1 MRIGRLVRLIPKS
14 QIDRGNLRKF
24 TRSCHFKESYS
35 SEPDSSASPTS
46 NGFKRYYKLDQLQV
60 QTILPIQG
68 MKQRFLTYFMWGY
81 QPHFRIQMEHRAK
94 QALAAL
100 GANIEVKALLVGVRL
115 PEIAKDHFVCIE
127 PEDGEWNIAAFKDVH
142 RRAGEIF
149 TTHPDQHIIC
159 FGDERAMLDKPEN
172 IRRKS
177 VREAIE
183 EVLSR
188 IDSDRGTRS
197 FCGVPVRLGNF
208 HVAPI
213 LQVAQLDLNTF
224 PTLDNPI
231 QFQKRNSTTGI
242 VQALIS
248 HLLDEASDNLDTKEP
263 GRFFN
268 SFDSE
273 CSGLLRKAGKT
284 LCNAIPLAL
293 EDFMLHSVF
302 ENLNK
307 ISELRYEGGET
318 LGTIIFAP
326 TNLPSLNWDLAL
338 LQPIA
343 LDSHKLVRK
352 VVEISD
358 KQLGCICQGGEGI
371 VGFGSLQDF
380 GDAPIFKAV
389 FTGHYRWALYVN
401 RTLLRNCAFGVPSV
415 PQPRLTF
422 ELLMNCAFGVPS
434 VPQPRLTFETF
445 FSNIRRVLPGLTLEQ
460 GKALWVAVSAA
471 MEQRHGTML
480 VVSDAASS
488 EAQRLRSQAIEIE
501 PIKLSSA
508 LVARISGIDGAIL
521 VDRDCNCHAIGVI
534 LDGIA
539 TNTGDPSRGARYN
552 SALRYIGSSPAPAV
566 CLVVSEDGYVNMVPT
581 LRHQIKKQDIEN
593 HVELLKTLTSDN
605 YHSTRSWL
613 DEHRFY
619 LTSEQCDV
627 VNTELTRIKDEPQE
641 VGEFRFITPVF
652 NPDPEMNESY
662 YLDEFSQE

>member
-1 MRIGRLVRLIPKS
+1 
-14 QIDRGNLRKF
+14 
-24 TRSCHFKESYS
+24 
-35 SEPDSSASPTS
+35 
-46 NGFKRYYKLDQLQV
+46 
-60 QTILPIQG
+60 
-68 MKQRFLTYFMWGY
+68 
-81 QPHFRIQMEHRAK
+81 
-94 QALAAL
+94 
-100 GANIEVKALLVGVRL
+100 
-115 PEIAKDHFVCIE
+115 
-127 PEDGEWNIAAFKDVH
+127 
-142 RRAGEIF
+142 
-149 TTHPDQHIIC
+149 
-159 FGDERAMLDKPEN
+159 
-172 IRRKS
+172 
-177 VREAIE
+177 
-183 EVLSR
+183 
-188 IDSDRGTRS
+188 
-197 FCGVPVRLGNF
+197 
-208 HVAPI
+208 
-213 LQVAQLDLNTF
+213 
-224 PTLDNPI
+224 
-231 QFQKRNSTTGI
+231 
-242 VQALIS
+242 
-248 HLLDEASDNLDTKEP
+248 
-263 GRFFN
+263 
-268 SFDSE
+268 
-273 CSGLLRKAGKT
+273 
-284 LCNAIPLAL
+284 
-293 EDFMLHSVF
+293 MLHSVF

-318 LGTIIFAP
+318 LGRIIFAP
-326 TNLPSLNWDLAL
+326 TNLPSLNCDVAL
-338 LQPIA
+338 VQPIA
-343 LDSHKLVRK
+343 LGSHKLVRK

-415 PQPRLTF
+415 PEPRQTF
-422 ELLMNCAFGVPS
+422 GLLMNCAFGVPS
-434 VPQPRLTFETF
+434 VPQPRLTLKTF
-445 FSNIRRVLPGLTLEQ
+445 FSNIRRVLPGLTSKQ
-460 GKALWVAVSAA
+460 GEALWVAVFAA

-488 EAQRLRSQAIEIE
+488 EAKRLRSQAIEIE

-552 SALRYIGSSPAPAV
+552 SALRYIASSPDPAV

-581 LRHQIKKQDIEN
+581 LRHQIKKQDIEY

-605 YHSTRSWL
+605 YDSTRSWL

-627 VNTELTRIKDEPQE
+627 VNTELTRIQAEPFE
-641 VGEFRFITPVF
+641 VGDMRFITDVF

>member
-1 MRIGRLVRLIPKS
+1 MKVVLSLLTRLCEDWAIGEVNSKISNLKS
-14 QIDRGNLRKF
+14 QIERGNLRKF

-68 MKQRFLTYFMWGY
+68 MKQRFLRYFMWGY
-81 QPHFRIQMEHRAK
+81 QPHFRIQMERRAK

-115 PEIAKDHFVCIE
+115 PEITNHDFVCIE
-127 PEDGEWNIAAFKDVH
+127 PEDGEWNIAAFNDVH

-149 TTHPDQHIIC
+149 TTHPDQDIIVW
-159 FGDERAMLDKPEN
+159 GDERSMLDQPEN

-213 LQVAQLDLNTF
+213 FQVAQLDIDTF
-224 PTLDNPI
+224 PRLVNPI
-231 QFQKRNSTTGI
+231 QFQKWNSTTGI

-263 GRFFN
+263 GRSFN

-273 CSGLLRKAGKT
+273 CSGLLRKAGET
-284 LCNAIPLAL
+284 LCNAIRLAL
-293 EDFMLHSVF
+293 KDWRLHSVF

-358 KQLGCICQGGEGI
+358 KQLGCICQGREGI
-371 VGFGSLQDF
+371 VGFGSIQDF
-380 GDAPIFKAV
+380 GDTPIFRAV

-401 RTLLRNCAFGVPSV
+401 DT
-415 PQPRLTF
+415 
-422 ELLMNCAFGVPS
+422 LLMNCAFGVPS

-445 FSNIRRVLPGLTLEQ
+445 FSNIRRVLPRLTLEQ
-460 GKALWVAVSAA
+460 GEALWEAVSAA

-488 EAQRLRSQAIEIE
+488 EAQRLRSQAIAIE

-552 SALRYIGSSPAPAV
+552 SALRYIESFRVPAV

-581 LRHQIKKQDIEN
+581 LRHQIKKQDIEH

-613 DEHRFY
+613 EDHRFY

-627 VNTELTRIKDEPQE
+627 VNNELTRIQAEPFE
-641 VGEFRFITPVF
+641 VRKIRFITDVF

>member
-1 MRIGRLVRLIPKS
+1 
-14 QIDRGNLRKF
+14 
-24 TRSCHFKESYS
+24 
-35 SEPDSSASPTS
+35 
-46 NGFKRYYKLDQLQV
+46 
-60 QTILPIQG
+60 
-68 MKQRFLTYFMWGY
+68 
-81 QPHFRIQMEHRAK
+81 MEDRAK

-115 PEIAKDHFVCIE
+115 PEIANDHFVCIE

-149 TTHPDQHIIC
+149 TTHPDQQM
-159 FGDERAMLDKPEN
+159 FYGDEPSMLDKPEN

-177 VREAIE
+177 VQEAIE

-188 IDSDRGTRS
+188 IDSARGTRS

-213 LQVAQLDLNTF
+213 IQVAQLDLDTF
-224 PTLDNPI
+224 PRLENPI

-273 CSGLLRKAGKT
+273 CSGLLRKAGQT

-293 EDFMLHSVF
+293 NDFMLHSVF

-326 TNLPSLNWDLAL
+326 TDLPSLNCDLAL

-343 LDSHKLVRK
+343 LGSHKLVRK

-358 KQLGCICQGGEGI
+358 KQLSCICQGGEGI

-380 GDAPIFKAV
+380 GDTPIFRAV
-389 FTGHYRWALYVN
+389 FTGHYRWVLYVN
-401 RTLLRNCAFGVPSV
+401 DT
-415 PQPRLTF
+415 
-422 ELLMNCAFGVPS
+422 LLMNCAFGVPS
-434 VPQPRLTFETF
+434 VPQPRLTFKTF
-445 FSNIRRVLPGLTLEQ
+445 FSNIRRVLPGITSEQ
-460 GKALWVAVSAA
+460 GEALWDAVFAA
-471 MEQRHGTML
+471 MHQRHGTML

-488 EAQRLRSQAIEIE
+488 EAQRLSSQAIEIE
-501 PIKLSSA
+501 PIKLSYA

-521 VDRDCNCHAIGVI
+521 VDRDCNCHAMGVI

-539 TNTGDPSRGARYN
+539 TKTGDPSRGARYN
-552 SALRYIGSSPAPAV
+552 SALRYIESSPAPAV

-581 LRHQIKKQDIEN
+581 LRDQIKKQDIEY

-605 YHSTRSWL
+605 YHGTRSWL
-613 DEHRFY
+613 DEYRFY

-627 VNTELTRIKDEPQE
+627 VNTELTRIQAEPFE
-641 VGEFRFITPVF
+641 VGEMRFSTDVF

>member
-1 MRIGRLVRLIPKS
+1 MVLSLLTRLCEDWAIGQVNSKISNLKS
-14 QIDRGNLRKF
+14 QIDRGNLLKF

-60 QTILPIQG
+60 QTLLPIQG

-81 QPHFRIQMEHRAK
+81 QPYFRIHMEHRAK

-115 PEIAKDHFVCIE
+115 PEIANDHFVCIE

-149 TTHPDQHIIC
+149 TTHPDQHII
-159 FGDERAMLDKPEN
+159 FLGDERSMLDKPEN

-213 LQVAQLDLNTF
+213 LQVAQLDIDTF
-224 PTLDNPI
+224 PRLVNPI
-231 QFQKRNSTTGI
+231 QFQERNSTTGI

-284 LCNAIPLAL
+284 LCNAIRLAL
-293 EDFMLHSVF
+293 KDWMLHSVF

-307 ISELRYEGGET
+307 ISELRYEGEET

-326 TNLPSLNWDLAL
+326 TNLPSLNCDVAL

-343 LDSHKLVRK
+343 LGSHKLVRK

-380 GDAPIFKAV
+380 GDTPIFRAV

-401 RTLLRNCAFGVPSV
+401 DT
-415 PQPRLTF
+415 
-422 ELLMNCAFGVPS
+422 LLMNCAFGVPS

-445 FSNIRRVLPGLTLEQ
+445 FSNIRRVLPRLTLEQ
-460 GKALWVAVSAA
+460 GNALWVAVSAA

-480 VVSDAASS
+480 VVSDDASS
-488 EAQRLRSQAIEIE
+488 EAQRLRSQAIAIE
-501 PIKLSSA
+501 PIKLSPA
-508 LVARISGIDGAIL
+508 LVERISGIDGAIL

-552 SALRYIGSSPAPAV
+552 SALRYIESFRVPAV

-581 LRHQIKKQDIEN
+581 LRHQIKKQDIEH

-613 DEHRFY
+613 DKHRFY

-627 VNTELTRIKDEPQE
+627 VNTELTRIQAEPFE
-641 VGEFRFITPVF
+641 VREMRFITDVF

-662 YLDEFSQE
+662 YDEFSQE

>member
-1 MRIGRLVRLIPKS
+1 MKVVLSLLTRLCEDWAIGEVNSKISNLKS
-14 QIDRGNLRKF
+14 QIERGNLRKF

-60 QTILPIQG
+60 QTILQIQG
-68 MKQRFLTYFMWGY
+68 MTQRFLTYFMWGY
-81 QPHFRIQMEHRAK
+81 QPDFRIHMEYRAK

-115 PEIAKDHFVCIE
+115 PEIANDHFVCIE

-149 TTHPDQHIIC
+149 TTHPDQHMLY
-159 FGDERAMLDKPEN
+159 GDERRMLDKPEN

-177 VREAIE
+177 VQEAIE

-213 LQVAQLDLNTF
+213 LQVAQLDLDTF

-248 HLLDEASDNLDTKEP
+248 HLLAEASDNLGTKEP

-268 SFDSE
+268 NFDSE
-273 CSGLLRKAGKT
+273 CSGLLRKAGET

-293 EDFMLHSVF
+293 KDWMLNNSVF

-326 TNLPSLNWDLAL
+326 TNLPSLNCEVAL

-380 GDAPIFKAV
+380 GDTPIFKAV
-389 FTGHYRWALYVN
+389 FTGHYRWALEVN
-401 RTLLRNCAFGVPSV
+401 DK
-415 PQPRLTF
+415 
-422 ELLMNCAFGVPS
+422 LLMNCAFGVPS

-445 FSNIRRVLPGLTLEQ
+445 FSNIRRVLPRLTLEQ
-460 GKALWVAVSAA
+460 GNALWVAVSAA

-581 LRHQIKKQDIEN
+581 LRHQIKKQDIEH

-605 YHSTRSWL
+605 YRSTCSWL
-613 DEHRFY
+613 EEHRFY

-627 VNTELTRIKDEPQE
+627 VNNELTRIQAEPRE
-641 VGEFRFITPVF
+641 VRKIRFITDVF

>member
-1 MRIGRLVRLIPKS
+1 VKVVLSLLTRLCEDWAIGEVNSKISNLKS

-68 MKQRFLTYFMWGY
+68 RKQRFLTYFMWGY
-81 QPHFRIQMEHRAK
+81 QPHFRSQMEHRAK
-94 QALAAL
+94 QALTAL
-100 GANIEVKALLVGVRL
+100 GANIEVKALLVGVSL
-115 PEIAKDHFVCIE
+115 PEITDDHFVCIE
-127 PEDGEWNIAAFKDVH
+127 PEDGEWNIAAFNDVH

-149 TTHPDQHIIC
+149 TSHPDQQM
-159 FGDERAMLDKPEN
+159 FYGDEPSMLDKPEN

-213 LQVAQLDLNTF
+213 LQVAQLDIDTF
-224 PTLDNPI
+224 PRLVNPI
-231 QFQKRNSTTGI
+231 QFQERNSTTGI

-248 HLLDEASDNLDTKEP
+248 HLLAEASDNLGTKEP

-273 CSGLLRKAGKT
+273 CSGLLRKAGQT

-293 EDFMLHSVF
+293 KDFMLQSVF

-326 TNLPSLNWDLAL
+326 TNLPSLNWDVAL

-358 KQLGCICQGGEGI
+358 KQLGCICQGEEGI

-380 GDAPIFKAV
+380 GDTPIFRAV
-389 FTGHYRWALYVN
+389 FTGHYRWTLYVN
-401 RTLLRNCAFGVPSV
+401 DT
-415 PQPRLTF
+415 
-422 ELLMNCAFGVPS
+422 LLMNCAFGVPS

-445 FSNIRRVLPGLTLEQ
+445 FSNIRRVLPGLTLEH
-460 GKALWVAVSAA
+460 GKALWDAVSPA
-471 MEQRHGTML
+471 MDQRHGTML

-488 EAQRLRSQAIEIE
+488 EAQRLRSQAIAIE

-521 VDRDCNCHAIGVI
+521 IDRD
-534 LDGIA
+534 
-539 TNTGDPSRGARYN
+539 
-552 SALRYIGSSPAPAV
+552 LRYIASSPAPAV

-581 LRHQIKKQDIEN
+581 LRHQIKKQDIEY

-605 YHSTRSWL
+605 YRSTCSWL
-613 DEHRFY
+613 EEHRFY

-641 VGEFRFITPVF
+641 VGEIRLITPVF

>member
-1 MRIGRLVRLIPKS
+1 VVLSLLTRLCEDWAIGQVNSKISNLKS

-46 NGFKRYYKLDQLQV
+46 NGFKRYYKLDQLQI

-68 MKQRFLTYFMWGY
+68 MKQLVLTYFMWAY
-81 QPHFRIQMEHRAK
+81 QPHFRSQMEHRAK

-115 PEIAKDHFVCIE
+115 PEITNDHFVCIE

-149 TTHPDQHIIC
+149 TTHPDQHII
-159 FGDERAMLDKPEN
+159 FLGDERSMLDKPEN

-177 VREAIE
+177 VQKAIE

-188 IDSDRGTRS
+188 IDFDRGTRS

-213 LQVAQLDLNTF
+213 LQVAQLDIDTF
-224 PTLDNPI
+224 PRLVNPI
-231 QFQKRNSTTGI
+231 QFQERNSTTGI

-284 LCNAIPLAL
+284 LCNAIRLAL
-293 EDFMLHSVF
+293 KDWMLHSVF

-307 ISELRYEGGET
+307 ISELRYEGEET

-326 TNLPSLNWDLAL
+326 TNLPSLNCDVAL

-343 LDSHKLVRK
+343 LGSHKLVRK

-380 GDAPIFKAV
+380 GDTPIFRAV

-401 RTLLRNCAFGVPSV
+401 DT
-415 PQPRLTF
+415 
-422 ELLMNCAFGVPS
+422 LLMNCAFGVPY
-434 VPQPRLTFETF
+434 VPQPRLTFKTF
-445 FSNIRRVLPGLTLEQ
+445 FSNIRRVLPRLPSKQ
-460 GKALWVAVSAA
+460 GEALWDAVSAA
-471 MEQRHGTML
+471 MDQRHGTML

-488 EAQRLRSQAIEIE
+488 EAQRLRSQAIAIE

-552 SALRYIGSSPAPAV
+552 SALRYIESFRVPAV

-581 LRHQIKKQDIEN
+581 LRHQIKKQDIEH

-613 DEHRFY
+613 DKHRFY

-627 VNTELTRIKDEPQE
+627 VNTELTRIQAEPFE
-641 VGEFRFITPVF
+641 VREMRFITDVF

-662 YLDEFSQE
+662 YDEFSQE

>member
-1 MRIGRLVRLIPKS
+1 VKVVLSLLTRLCEDWAIGEVNSKNSNQKS

-46 NGFKRYYKLDQLQV
+46 NGFKRYYKLDQLQA
-60 QTILPIQG
+60 QTILPIQK
-68 MKQRFLTYFMWGY
+68 MKQLRLTYFMWAY
-81 QPHFRIQMEHRAK
+81 QPYFRSQMERRAK

-115 PEIAKDHFVCIE
+115 PEITNDHFVCIE
-127 PEDGEWNIAAFKDVH
+127 PEDGEWNIAAFNDVH

-149 TTHPDQHIIC
+149 TTHPDQQM
-159 FGDERAMLDKPEN
+159 FYGDEPSMLDKPEN

-197 FCGVPVRLGNF
+197 FCGLPVRLGNF

-213 LQVAQLDLNTF
+213 FQVAQLDLDTF
-224 PTLDNPI
+224 PRLVNPI
-231 QFQKRNSTTGI
+231 QFQKWNSTTGI

-248 HLLDEASDNLDTKEP
+248 HLLAEASDNLGTKEP
-263 GRFFN
+263 GRFLN

-273 CSGLLRKAGKT
+273 CSGLLRKAGQT

-293 EDFMLHSVF
+293 KDFMLQSVF

-358 KQLGCICQGGEGI
+358 KQLGCICQGEEGI

-380 GDAPIFKAV
+380 GDTPIFRAV

-401 RTLLRNCAFGVPSV
+401 DT
-415 PQPRLTF
+415 
-422 ELLMNCAFGVPS
+422 LLMNCAFGIPS

-445 FSNIRRVLPGLTLEQ
+445 FSNIRRVLPGLTLEH
-460 GKALWVAVSAA
+460 GKALWDAVSAA
-471 MEQRHGTML
+471 MDQRHGTML

-488 EAQRLRSQAIEIE
+488 EAQRLRSQAIAIE

-539 TNTGDPSRGARYN
+539 TKTGDPSRGARYN
-552 SALRYIGSSPAPAV
+552 SALRYIESSPDPAV

-581 LRHQIKKQDIEN
+581 LRHQIKKQDIEH

-613 DEHRFY
+613 EEHRFY

-627 VNTELTRIKDEPQE
+627 VNTELTRIQAEPPE
-641 VGEFRFITPVF
+641 VGKIRLLTPVF

>member
-1 MRIGRLVRLIPKS
+1 MKVVLSLLTRLCEDWAIGEVNSKISNIKS

-68 MKQRFLTYFMWGY
+68 MTQRVLRYFMWAD
-81 QPHFRIQMEHRAK
+81 QPHFRSQMEDRAK

-115 PEIAKDHFVCIE
+115 PEITNDHFVCIE

-149 TTHPDQHIIC
+149 TTHPDQHMLY
-159 FGDERAMLDKPEN
+159 GDERRMLDKPEK

-188 IDSDRGTRS
+188 IDFDRGTRS

-213 LQVAQLDLNTF
+213 LQVAQLDLLNTF

-231 QFQKRNSTTGI
+231 QFQERNSTTGI

-248 HLLDEASDNLDTKEP
+248 HLLAEASDNLDTKEP

-273 CSGLLRKAGKT
+273 CSGLLRKAGQT

-293 EDFMLHSVF
+293 KDWMLHNSVF

-326 TNLPSLNWDLAL
+326 TNLPSLNWDVAL

-371 VGFGSLQDF
+371 VGFGSIQDF
-380 GDAPIFKAV
+380 GDTPIFKAV

-401 RTLLRNCAFGVPSV
+401 DT
-415 PQPRLTF
+415 
-422 ELLMNCAFGVPS
+422 LLMNCAFGVPS

-460 GKALWVAVSAA
+460 GKALWVAVFAA
-471 MEQRHGTML
+471 MDQRHGTML

-534 LDGIA
+534 LDGKA

-552 SALRYIGSSPAPAV
+552 SALRYIESSPPAV

-581 LRHQIKKQDIEN
+581 LRHQIKKPDIEH

-605 YHSTRSWL
+605 YYSTCSWL
-613 DEHRFY
+613 DKHRFY

-627 VNTELTRIKDEPQE
+627 VNTGLTRIQAEPFE
-641 VGEFRFITPVF
+641 VGEFRLSTPVF

>member
-1 MRIGRLVRLIPKS
+1 
-14 QIDRGNLRKF
+14 
-24 TRSCHFKESYS
+24 
-35 SEPDSSASPTS
+35 
-46 NGFKRYYKLDQLQV
+46 
-60 QTILPIQG
+60 
-68 MKQRFLTYFMWGY
+68 
-81 QPHFRIQMEHRAK
+81 MERRAT

-115 PEIAKDHFVCIE
+115 PEIANDHFVCIE
-127 PEDGEWNIAAFKDVH
+127 PENGEWNIAAFKDVH

-149 TTHPDQHIIC
+149 TTHPDQHM
-159 FGDERAMLDKPEN
+159 FYGDEPSMLDKPEN

-177 VREAIE
+177 VQEAIE

-197 FCGVPVRLGNF
+197 FCGRPVRLGNF
-208 HVAPI
+208 YVAPI
-213 LQVAQLDLNTF
+213 LQVAQLDIDTF
-224 PTLDNPI
+224 PRLDNPI

-248 HLLDEASDNLDTKEP
+248 HLLDEASDNLYTKEP
-263 GRFFN
+263 SRSFD

-273 CSGLLRKAGKT
+273 CSGLLRKAGQT
-284 LCNAIPLAL
+284 LCNSIPLAL
-293 EDFMLHSVF
+293 KDFMLRRVF
-302 ENLNK
+302 EDLNK

-326 TNLPSLNWDLAL
+326 TNLPSLNCDVAL

-343 LDSHKLVRK
+343 LGSHKLVRK

-380 GDAPIFKAV
+380 GDTPIFRAV
-389 FTGHYRWALYVN
+389 FTGHYRWTLYVN
-401 RTLLRNCAFGVPSV
+401 NT
-415 PQPRLTF
+415 
-422 ELLMNCAFGVPS
+422 LLMNCAFGVPS
-434 VPQPRLTFETF
+434 LPQPRLTPKTF
-445 FSNIRRVLPGLTLEQ
+445 FSNIRRVIPGLTSEQ
-460 GKALWVAVSAA
+460 GEALWDAVSAA
-471 MEQRHGTML
+471 MDQRHGTML

-488 EAQRLRSQAIEIE
+488 EAQRLSSQAIAIE
-501 PIKLSSA
+501 PIKLSSG

-539 TNTGDPSRGARYN
+539 TNTGDPSRGARFN
-552 SALRYIGSSPAPAV
+552 SALRYIESSPAPAV

-581 LRHQIKKQDIEN
+581 LRHQIKKQDIEY

-613 DEHRFY
+613 DDHRFY
-619 LTSEQCDV
+619 LTPEQCDV

-641 VGEFRFITPVF
+641 VGEMRFITPVF

>member
-1 MRIGRLVRLIPKS
+1 MTRLCEDWAIGEVNSKISNLKS
-14 QIDRGNLRKF
+14 QIDRGNLLKF

-81 QPHFRIQMEHRAK
+81 QPHFRSQMEHRAK

-115 PEIAKDHFVCIE
+115 PEITDDNFVCIE
-127 PEDGEWNIAAFKDVH
+127 PEDGEWNIAAFNDVH

-149 TTHPDQHIIC
+149 TTHPDQHM
-159 FGDERAMLDKPEN
+159 FYGDEPSRLDKPEN

-177 VREAIE
+177 VQEAIE
-183 EVLSR
+183 EVLST

-213 LQVAQLDLNTF
+213 LQVAQLDLDTF

-231 QFQKRNSTTGI
+231 QFQERNSTTGI

-273 CSGLLRKAGKT
+273 CSGLLRKAGET
-284 LCNAIPLAL
+284 LCNAIRLAL
-293 EDFMLHSVF
+293 KDWMLHSVF

-422 ELLMNCAFGVPS
+422 E
-434 VPQPRLTFETF
+434 TF

-488 EAQRLRSQAIEIE
+488 EAQRLRSQAIAIE

-581 LRHQIKKQDIEN
+581 LRHQIKKQDIED

-641 VGEFRFITPVF
+641 VGEIRFITPVF

>member
-1 MRIGRLVRLIPKS
+1 VKVVLSLLTRLCEDWAIGEVNSKISNLKS
-14 QIDRGNLRKF
+14 QIERGNLRKF

-60 QTILPIQG
+60 QTILQIQG
-68 MKQRFLTYFMWGY
+68 MTQRFLTYFMWGY
-81 QPHFRIQMEHRAK
+81 QPDFRIHMEYRAK

-115 PEIAKDHFVCIE
+115 PEIANDHFVCIE

-149 TTHPDQHIIC
+149 TTHPDQHMLY
-159 FGDERAMLDKPEN
+159 GDERRMLDKPEN

-177 VREAIE
+177 VQEAIE

-213 LQVAQLDLNTF
+213 LQVAQLDLDTF

-248 HLLDEASDNLDTKEP
+248 HLLAEASDNLGTKEP

-268 SFDSE
+268 NFDSE
-273 CSGLLRKAGKT
+273 CSGLLRKAGET

-293 EDFMLHSVF
+293 KDWMLHNSVF

-326 TNLPSLNWDLAL
+326 TNLPSLNCEVAL

-380 GDAPIFKAV
+380 GDTPIFKAV
-389 FTGHYRWALYVN
+389 FTGHYRWALEVN
-401 RTLLRNCAFGVPSV
+401 DK
-415 PQPRLTF
+415 
-422 ELLMNCAFGVPS
+422 LLMNCAFGVPS

-445 FSNIRRVLPGLTLEQ
+445 FSNIRRVLPRLTLEQ
-460 GKALWVAVSAA
+460 GNALWVAVSAA

-581 LRHQIKKQDIEN
+581 LRHQIKKQDIEH

-605 YHSTRSWL
+605 YRSTCSWL
-613 DEHRFY
+613 EEHRFY

-627 VNTELTRIKDEPQE
+627 VNNELTRIQAEPRE
-641 VGEFRFITPVF
+641 VRKIRFITDVF

>member
-1 MRIGRLVRLIPKS
+1 VKVVLSLLTRLCEDWAIGEVNSKISNLKS
-14 QIDRGNLRKF
+14 QIDRDNLRKF

-35 SEPDSSASPTS
+35 SESDSSASPTS
-46 NGFKRYYKLDQLQV
+46 NGFKRYYKLDQLQI

-68 MKQRFLTYFMWGY
+68 MKQLVLTYFMWAY
-81 QPHFRIQMEHRAK
+81 QPHFRSQMEHRAK

-115 PEIAKDHFVCIE
+115 PEITNDDFVCIE
-127 PEDGEWNIAAFKDVH
+127 PEDGEWNIAAFNDVH

-149 TTHPDQHIIC
+149 TTHPDQHMLY
-159 FGDERAMLDKPEN
+159 GDERSMLDKPEN

-183 EVLSR
+183 EVLST

-213 LQVAQLDLNTF
+213 LQVAQLDLDNF

-248 HLLDEASDNLDTKEP
+248 HLLAEASDNLGTKEP

-273 CSGLLRKAGKT
+273 CSGLLRKAGQT

-293 EDFMLHSVF
+293 KDFSLHSVF

-326 TNLPSLNWDLAL
+326 TNLPSLNCEVAL

-371 VGFGSLQDF
+371 VGFGSLPDF
-380 GDAPIFKAV
+380 GDTPIFRAV

-401 RTLLRNCAFGVPSV
+401 DT
-415 PQPRLTF
+415 
-422 ELLMNCAFGVPS
+422 LLMNCAFGVPS

-552 SALRYIGSSPAPAV
+552 SALRYIESFRVPAV

-581 LRHQIKKQDIEN
+581 LRHQIKKQDIEH

-613 DEHRFY
+613 DKHRFY

-627 VNTELTRIKDEPQE
+627 VNTELTRIQAEPFE
-641 VGEFRFITPVF
+641 VGEMRFITEVF

>member
-1 MRIGRLVRLIPKS
+1 MKVVLSLLTRLCEDWAIGEVNSKISNLKS
-14 QIDRGNLRKF
+14 QIERGNLRKF

-60 QTILPIQG
+60 QTILQIQG
-68 MKQRFLTYFMWGY
+68 MTQRFLTYFMWGY
-81 QPHFRIQMEHRAK
+81 QPDFRIHMEYRAK

-115 PEIAKDHFVCIE
+115 PEIANDHFVCIE

-149 TTHPDQHIIC
+149 TTHPDQHMLY
-159 FGDERAMLDKPEN
+159 GDERRMLDKPEN

-177 VREAIE
+177 VQEAIE

-213 LQVAQLDLNTF
+213 LQVAQLDLDTF

-248 HLLDEASDNLDTKEP
+248 HLLAEASDNLGTKEP

-268 SFDSE
+268 NFDSE
-273 CSGLLRKAGKT
+273 CSGLLRKAGET

-293 EDFMLHSVF
+293 KDWMLHNSVF

-326 TNLPSLNWDLAL
+326 TNLPSLNCEVAL

-380 GDAPIFKAV
+380 GDTPIFKAV
-389 FTGHYRWALYVN
+389 FTGHYRWALEVN
-401 RTLLRNCAFGVPSV
+401 DK
-415 PQPRLTF
+415 
-422 ELLMNCAFGVPS
+422 LLMNCAFGVPS

-445 FSNIRRVLPGLTLEQ
+445 FSNIRRVLPRLTLEQ
-460 GKALWVAVSAA
+460 GNALWVAVSAA

-581 LRHQIKKQDIEN
+581 LRHQIKKQDIEH

-605 YHSTRSWL
+605 YRSTCSWL
-613 DEHRFY
+613 EEHRFY

-627 VNTELTRIKDEPQE
+627 VNNELTRIQAEPRE
-641 VGEFRFITPVF
+641 VRKIRFITDVF

>member
-1 MRIGRLVRLIPKS
+1 LTRLCEDWAIGEVNSKISNLKS

-35 SEPDSSASPTS
+35 SESDSSASPTS

-81 QPHFRIQMEHRAK
+81 QPHFRIQMERRAK

-115 PEIAKDHFVCIE
+115 PEITNDHFVCIE
-127 PEDGEWNIAAFKDVH
+127 PEDGEWNIAAFNDVH

-149 TTHPDQHIIC
+149 TTHPDQQM
-159 FGDERAMLDKPEN
+159 FYGDEPSMLDKPEN

-213 LQVAQLDLNTF
+213 LQVAQLDLDTF

-231 QFQKRNSTTGI
+231 QFQERNSTTGI

-248 HLLDEASDNLDTKEP
+248 HLLAEASDNLGTKEP

-273 CSGLLRKAGKT
+273 CSGLLRKAGQT

-293 EDFMLHSVF
+293 KDFMLQSVF

-326 TNLPSLNWDLAL
+326 TNLPSLNWDVAL

-358 KQLGCICQGGEGI
+358 KQLGCICQGEEGI
-371 VGFGSLQDF
+371 VGFGSLQEF
-380 GDAPIFKAV
+380 GDTPIFRAV

-401 RTLLRNCAFGVPSV
+401 DT
-415 PQPRLTF
+415 
-422 ELLMNCAFGVPS
+422 LLMNCAFGVPS

-445 FSNIRRVLPGLTLEQ
+445 FSNIRRVLPGLTLEH
-460 GKALWVAVSAA
+460 GKALWDAVSAA
-471 MEQRHGTML
+471 MDQRHGTML

-488 EAQRLRSQAIEIE
+488 EAQRLRSQAIAIE

-552 SALRYIGSSPAPAV
+552 SALRYIESSPDPAV

-581 LRHQIKKQDIEN
+581 LRHQIKKQDIEH
-593 HVELLKTLTSDN
+593 HVELLKTLTSDS

-613 DEHRFY
+613 EEHRFY
-619 LTSEQCDV
+619 LTSKQCDV

-641 VGEFRFITPVF
+641 VGQIRLITPVF

>member
-1 MRIGRLVRLIPKS
+1 
-14 QIDRGNLRKF
+14 
-24 TRSCHFKESYS
+24 
-35 SEPDSSASPTS
+35 
-46 NGFKRYYKLDQLQV
+46 
-60 QTILPIQG
+60 
-68 MKQRFLTYFMWGY
+68 MKQIVLTYFMWAY

-115 PEIAKDHFVCIE
+115 PEIANDHFVCIE

-149 TTHPDQHIIC
+149 TTHPDQQM
-159 FGDERAMLDKPEN
+159 FYGDEPSMLDKPEN

-177 VREAIE
+177 VQEAIE

-213 LQVAQLDLNTF
+213 IQVAQLDIDTF
-224 PTLDNPI
+224 PRLDNPI

-273 CSGLLRKAGKT
+273 CSGLLRKAGQT

-293 EDFMLHSVF
+293 NDFMLHSVF

-326 TNLPSLNWDLAL
+326 TDLPSLNCDLAL

-343 LDSHKLVRK
+343 LGSHKLVRK

-380 GDAPIFKAV
+380 GDTPVFRAV
-389 FTGHYRWALYVN
+389 FTGHYRWVLYVN
-401 RTLLRNCAFGVPSV
+401 DT
-415 PQPRLTF
+415 
-422 ELLMNCAFGVPS
+422 LLMNCAFGVPS

-445 FSNIRRVLPGLTLEQ
+445 FSNIRRVLPGITSEQ
-460 GKALWVAVSAA
+460 GEALWDAVSAA
-471 MEQRHGTML
+471 MHQRHGTML
-480 VVSDAASS
+480 VVSNAASS
-488 EAQRLRSQAIEIE
+488 EAQRLSSQAIEIE
-501 PIKLSSA
+501 PIKLSYA
-508 LVARISGIDGAIL
+508 LVTRISGIDGAIL
-521 VDRDCNCHAIGVI
+521 VDRDCNCHAMGVI

-539 TNTGDPSRGARYN
+539 TKTGDPSRGARYN
-552 SALRYIGSSPAPAV
+552 SALRYIESSPAPAV

-581 LRHQIKKQDIEN
+581 LRDQIKKQDIEY

-605 YHSTRSWL
+605 YQGTRSWL
-613 DEHRFY
+613 DEYRFY

-627 VNTELTRIKDEPQE
+627 VNTELTRIQAEPFE
-641 VGEFRFITPVF
+641 VGEMRFSTDVF